1 LDNIIKSQNTIS
13 AKEVV
18 AQTKQWIN
26 DVVIALNFCPFAKS
40 VFEKRLICYRAANNK
55 TLEEDLISMLALC
68 KELDQNIELET
79 GFIIY
84 PSSYLNFDDY
94 LDFLELANK
103 LLIEQQYEGIY
114 QLASFH
120 PDYCFDNTESNASE
134 NYTNR
139 SPYPM
144 LHVLRESSLENAL
157 ESYNNPEEIPA
168 RNIEVAN
175 TKGAVFFEAV
185 LEDIK
190 NTKKNESD

>member
-1 LDNIIKSQNTIS
+1 MIISDKDVIT
-13 AKEVV
+13 
-18 AQTKQWIN
+18 QTKQWIN

-40 VFEKRLICYRAANNK
+40 VFEKGLICYRAVNNK
-55 TLEEDLISMLALC
+55 SSEEDLISMLALC
-68 KELDQNIELET
+68 KELDQNPELET

-84 PSSYLNFDDY
+84 PNSYLDFDDY
-94 LDFLELANK
+94 LDFLELANQ

-120 PDYCFDNTESNASE
+120 PDYCFDNTELNASE

-157 ESYNNPEEIPA
+157 ESYNNPEEIPI
-168 RNIEVAN
+168 RNIETAN
-175 TKGAVFFEAV
+175 KKGTEFFETV
-185 LEDIK
+185 LENIK
-190 NTKKNESD
+190 KIKSD

>member
-1 LDNIIKSQNTIS
+1 LNNIIKKKNSIS
-13 AKEVV
+13 EKEVV
-18 AQTKQWIN
+18 QQTTQWIN
-26 DVVIALNFCPFAKS
+26 DIVIALNFCPFAKS
-40 VFEKRLICYRAANNK
+40 VFEKGLICYRAVNNQS
-55 TLEEDLISMLALC
+55 LEEDLFSMLALC

-84 PSSYLNFDDY
+84 PGSYLDFDDY

-168 RNIEVAN
+168 RNIETAN
-175 TKGAVFFEAV
+175 NKGVEFFEAA

-190 NTKKNESD
+190 NTKKIESD